1 MHDFV
6 FATKGGTGI
15 FSKLNVC
22 QIALAKSSENSLS
35 KEYDS
40 DFCLWRLLWFDIGK
54 GGGVAATIYR
64 GSKAKLWSWIIYKHD
79 FELDIPVIENFPMTS
94 HN

>member
-40 DFCLWRLLWFDIGK
+40 DFCLWRLPWFNIGK
-54 GGGVAATIYR
+54 GGGWRRQFTGVPR
-64 GSKAKLWSWIIYKHD
+64 PNCGHGSFISMILS
-79 FELDIPVIENFPMTS
+79 
-94 HN
+94 